1 MRALLSV
8 RFLAAVLAVI
18 GSFLLVSRIT
28 DDAETVT
35 DESVMAEQV
44 LRRID
49 LVTRIESFD
58 SLQFEV
64 ANGSAASTVTLMI
77 DDRRSMTI
85 VEGTPGVDNCSRIL
99 RRIGDC
105 VIFADLLGE
114 AVVWFEIA
122 PLAGDDEHV
131 VLPAV
136 TGFDGDRAVLENGM
150 LLPHAEV
157 FTRRCGT
164 TYVSF
169 VEMLNDVGTA
179 MESWWSIVDGEITD
193 VVCST

>member
-136 TGFDGDRAVLENGM
+136 TGFDGDRVVLENGM